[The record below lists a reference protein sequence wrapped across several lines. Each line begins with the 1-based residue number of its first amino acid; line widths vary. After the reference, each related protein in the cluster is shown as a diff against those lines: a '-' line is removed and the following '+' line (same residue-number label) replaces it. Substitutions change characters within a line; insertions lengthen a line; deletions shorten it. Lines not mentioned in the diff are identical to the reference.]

1 MKLLEIFMPRVRPLY
16 QDEFS
21 YCMNVFSLDN
31 KEIQILEVHIVGP
44 CLQSVERIFSS
55 EFTTLRAG
63 HYLLIQQPLQ
73 EGVLFKY

>member
-1 MKLLEIFMPRVRPLY
+1 MPRGRPLY
-16 QDEFS
+16 QDELS

-31 KEIQILEVHIVGP
+31 KEIQILEARIVGP
-44 CLQSVERIFSS
+44 CLQSVGRIFSS